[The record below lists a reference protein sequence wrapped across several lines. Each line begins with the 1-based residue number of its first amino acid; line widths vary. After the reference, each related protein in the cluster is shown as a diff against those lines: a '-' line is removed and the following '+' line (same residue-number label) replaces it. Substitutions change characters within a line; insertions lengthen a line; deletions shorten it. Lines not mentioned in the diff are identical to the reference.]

1 MAGIPGFFDGGD
13 RDWPKPG
20 VGMTS
25 QRHPARLPWTPHDTD
40 GVGPARSPRIPV
52 LPQAGSRRR
61 HKEMP
66 RAGPARG
73 GAILWTR
80 IAFVRRRTRQ
90 RPGRTRHRMDPVGRT
105 RSKRGDHGRKPPR
118 RPRIGPSPRGAPARG
133 GFSLRRR
140 RLPAHARNMPAGR
153 PGARS
158 SVGLSLGERQHF
170 LAARAFA
177 VPDRDF
183 EFRWAGEERLA
194 GVRIEAHAGRN
205 ARIGDAGQPAPARNA
220 R

>member
-1 MAGIPGFFDGGD
+1 MAGIPVFFDGGD
-13 RDWPKPG
+13 QNWPKSVSG
-20 VGMTS
+20 VTS
-25 QRHPARLPWTPHDTD
+25 QRHPARLPWAPHDTD

-52 LPQAGSRRR
+52 LPPVGSRRR

-133 GFSLRRR
+133 GFSLRQGQP
-140 RLPAHARNMPAGR
+140 RLGDQRVRSTTGAEGAETLEGGDAVVDRHQVHHPVVFDLRAPFQIGGGAAAVLARGVVVA
-153 PGARS
+153 
-158 SVGLSLGERQHF
+158 V
-170 LAARAFA
+170 RA
-177 VPDRDF
+177 
-183 EFRWAGEERLA
+183 
-194 GVRIEAHAGRN
+194 EAHV
-205 ARIGDAGQPAPARNA
+205 
-220 R
+220 